1 MNDIPLAGIGHNA
14 PPEPIDID
22 AEIEA
27 LIANANAWAEQHPV
41 VETEEVAAKA
51 IDNLNQLQGHRAKYD
66 ALRKKEK
73 KPFDDGA
80 AAVQNKWL
88 PKFDRIDACI
98 KVFVRLRASW
108 FARDKEQREAAE
120 REAEREAAEA
130 RRRAD
135 QLTEQAQARG
145 TATNLIAATNAAQ
158 EAERK
163 RQEAAAIPKK
173 TQIRGSLGG
182 RVHSPRTVWFAY
194 IADQDL
200 CYQHFRN
207 HPDMKALLQ
216 RLANAAARSGVRNP
230 NLGGCLV
237 DSKEE

>member
-1 MNDIPLAGIGHNA
+1 MNDIPIAGIGHNA
-14 PPEPIDID
+14 PPEPIDVD
-22 AEIEA
+22 ATIEK

-41 VETEEVAAKA
+41 VETKEIAAEA
-51 IDNLNQLQGHRAKYD
+51 IENLNQLQKLRAQYD

-73 KPFDDGA
+73 KPFDDAA

-88 PKFDRIDACI
+88 PKFERIDACI
-98 KVFVRLRASW
+98 KVFVRLRAGW
-108 FARDKEQREAAE
+108 FERDKAQREAAE

-130 RRRAD
+130 QRRSD
-135 QLTEQAQARG
+135 QLTEQAQARS
-145 TATNLIAATNAAQ
+145 TATNWIAATNAVQ
-158 EAERK
+158 EAVRK

-182 RVHSPRTVWFAY
+182 RVHGPRTVWFAY

-200 CYQHFRN
+200 CYQHFRD

-230 NLGGCLV
+230 NLGGCWV